1 MPCSSTCSLGM
12 MGNLAPQGIGPL
24 CAPARFVGKADK
36 PLIKLQK
43 ASQDGEEVGVAF
55 THTDQIL
62 SIRGEKNVT
71 EIRFTDGHGQF
82 AENIPEEV
90 VALAKYPTKKEQ
102 VSVLGTGS
110 LLKDATLGDLVF
122 KLPNTVRKAIGSSL

>member
-1 MPCSSTCSLGM
+1 MRCSSTCSLGM

-71 EIRFTDGHGQF
+71 DSVYRWAQPICGEYSRGSGC
-82 AENIPEEV
+82 AGEV
-90 VALAKYPTKKEQ
+90 PDKE
-102 VSVLGTGS
+102 
-110 LLKDATLGDLVF
+110 
-122 KLPNTVRKAIGSSL
+122 